1 MGEKFIQVSDIT
13 DIEINQSQSV
23 QVGGVDILICHTE
36 TGIYA
41 VEDKCS
47 HADIPLC
54 GGQII
59 GNYITCPVH
68 GAVFDLTDGTVQAPP
83 AFEDLETFDLLIEGT
98 TISVKQPNSE

>member
-1 MGEKFIQVSDIT
+1 MTEEFIQVADIT
-13 DIEINQSQSV
+13 DIDINQSQSV
-23 QVGGVDILICHTE
+23 NIDEVDILICNTDN
-36 TGIYA
+36 GVFA

-68 GAVFDLTDGTVQAPP
+68 GAVFDLTVSAILSLSVVVLPSLD
-83 AFEDLETFDLLIEGT
+83 ESLFD
-98 TISVKQPNSE
+98 VKPSIIFA